1 MFILYTGQFFET
13 ETAIIRAKQGGR
25 RVRSL
30 ASKIATT
37 QSAERLAL
45 LYLVLVK
52 MGDNLN
58 AEVCRAKGER
68 LDFWQGE
75 PTQGVDFEV
84 RQSGRE
90 YGSARLSDYLGVP
103 QEARLQEVRAAAAQ
117 ALQAHADGTATPEQT
132 QEAENLGAENAEHFD
147 RVAAEQDAEQGDAV
161 SLDHPSRE
169 PQKSGKSGK

>member
-1 MFILYTGQFFET
+1 MFILYTGQIFET
-13 ETAIIRAKQGGR
+13 ETAITRAKQGGR

-68 LDFWQGE
+68 LDFWQGV

-103 QEARLQEVRAAAAQ
+103 QEARLQEVRKAAQ
-117 ALQAHADGTATPEQT
+117 SAQEAT
-132 QEAENLGAENAEHFD
+132 QEG
-147 RVAAEQDAEQGDAV
+147 V
-161 SLDHPSRE
+161 SLDHPNRPAQGE
-169 PQKSGKSGK
+169 TETETQEANA